1 MQFFILII
9 CRFPTGVPRSKWEPE
24 VAGPFHMMRRC
35 GEMAEVA
42 AAVTFLCSADASYI
56 NGELVVGVGVGVAA
70 F

>member
-1 MQFFILII
+1 
-9 CRFPTGVPRSKWEPE
+9 
-24 VAGPFHMMRRC
+24 MMRRC